1 MVQFDLPPYRP
12 PSEARS
18 LLIRATRGCP
28 WNKCAFCVMYK
39 DRKFELRSVEEV
51 EQDILAMKELS
62 EEIKEWAWKVG
73 YGDRIEQIAIY
84 NGILWMDN
92 DGAVR
97 RAFIGDSNSIIMK
110 TEDFAHIIEFLYQT
124 FPTLERVTSY
134 GRAHT
139 IRRKK
144 LEELKRWKEA
154 GLSRLHV
161 GLESGD
167 DELLAY
173 MNKGLTAELAIEAG
187 RKVNE
192 SGISLCEYV
201 ILGLGGPDRWQ
212 RHAEATARV
221 LNAIN
226 PDFIRVRTLRLEP
239 GTPLYER
246 HQQGE
251 FQLSSPEEVLVEE
264 RRLLESLE
272 VTSEFVSDHVSNYLA
287 INGKLPQDKERML
300 EHIDIVLAAPPELR
314 ENMLQPEQLRHL

>member
-1 MVQFDLPPYRP
+1 
-12 PSEARS
+12 
-18 LLIRATRGCP
+18 
-28 WNKCAFCVMYK
+28 MYK
-39 DRKFELRSVEEV
+39 GKKFELRSVEEIK
-51 EQDILAMKELS
+51 QDILALKKLS
-62 EEIKEWAWKVG
+62 EEVKEWAWKNG
-73 YGDRIEQIAIY
+73 HGDRVEQIAIY
-84 NGILWMDN
+84 NGILWLDN
-92 DGAVR
+92 DGAVK

-110 TEDFAHIIEFLYQT
+110 TDDFVHIVEFLYHT

-139 IRRKK
+139 IQRKK
-144 LEELKRWKEA
+144 LEDLKRWKEA

-161 GLESGD
+161 GLETGD

-173 MNKGLTAELAIEAG
+173 VDKGATSEQMIEAG

-239 GTPLYER
+239 GTTLYER
-246 HQQGE
+246 QQQGE
-251 FQLSSPEEVLVEE
+251 FKLSSPEEVLREE
-264 RRLLESLE
+264 RRLIENLD
-272 VTSEFVSDHVSNYLA
+272 VTSEFVSDHVTNYLE

-300 EHIDIVLAAPPELR
+300 DYVDTVLAAPPELR
-314 ENMLQPEQLRHL
+314 VQILQPEELRHL

>member
-1 MVQFDLPPYRP
+1 MVQFELPPYRP

-28 WNKCAFCVMYK
+28 WNRCAFCPMYK
-39 DRKFELRSVEEV
+39 GKKFELRSVEEIK
-51 EQDILAMKELS
+51 QDILALKELS
-62 EEIKEWAWKVG
+62 EEVKEWAWKNG
-73 YGDRIEQIAIY
+73 HGDRVEQIAIY
-84 NGILWMDN
+84 NGILWLDN
-92 DGAVR
+92 DGAVKR
-97 RAFIGDSNSIIMK
+97 VFIGDSNSIIMK
-110 TEDFAHIIEFLYQT
+110 TDDFVHIVEFLYQT

-139 IRRKK
+139 IQRKR
-144 LEELKRWKEA
+144 LEDLKRWKEA

-161 GLESGD
+161 GLETGD

-173 MNKGLTAELAIEAG
+173 VDKGATSEQMIEAG

-212 RHAEATARV
+212 RHAEATAKV

-239 GTPLYER
+239 GTTLYER

-251 FQLSSPEEVLVEE
+251 FKLSSPEEVLREE
-264 RRLLESLE
+264 RRLIENLD
-272 VTSEFVSDHVSNYLA
+272 VTSEFVSDHVTNYLE

-300 EHIDIVLAAPPELR
+300 DYVDTVLAAPPELR
-314 ENMLQPEQLRHL
+314 VQILQPEELRHL